1 MTTANLHERT
11 FDDIGS
17 FVGKRACG
25 TATVRS
31 LLAKKGRG
39 AYTASPST
47 SVLEALKSMARHQI
61 GALVVVEG
69 DRVTG
74 VVSERD
80 YARKVILTGKSSGET
95 SVREIMSS
103 PASTVSP
110 DQTVAECMTLMTERR
125 IRHLPVLEG
134 GRLTGLVSIGD
145 LVKSII
151 SDQERRIEQFEK
163 YIRGAYPA

>member
-1 MTTANLHERT
+1 MTTGNTQERT
-11 FDDIGS
+11 FDNIGS
-17 FVGKRACG
+17 FVEKMACG
-25 TATVRS
+25 AARVRD
-31 LLAKKGRG
+31 LLERKGRG
-39 AYTASPST
+39 AYTVSPSS
-47 SVLEALKSMARHQI
+47 SVLEALKSMARHGV

-69 DRVTG
+69 DRVIG

-95 SVREIMSS
+95 SVKEIMSH

-110 DQTVAECMTLMTERR
+110 DQTIAECMTLMTVQR
-125 IRHLPVLEG
+125 IRHLPVLES
-134 GRLTGLVSIGD
+134 GRLAGLVSIGD

-151 SDQERRIEQFEK
+151 SDQERRIEQFER